1 MFHSYDLRSLAP
13 EPLHEREGKKKKEG
27 KKKREREKA
36 RKIIM
41 GNIKHV
47 GK

>member
-1 MFHSYDLRSLAP
+1 M
-13 EPLHEREGKKKKEG
+13 
-27 KKKREREKA
+27 REREKERKEEKEKEKV